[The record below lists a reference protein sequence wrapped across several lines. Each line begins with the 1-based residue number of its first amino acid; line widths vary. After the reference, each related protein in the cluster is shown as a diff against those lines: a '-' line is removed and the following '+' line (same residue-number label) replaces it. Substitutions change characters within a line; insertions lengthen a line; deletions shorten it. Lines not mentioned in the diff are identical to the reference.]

1 VTLAR
6 TCTIAPSSASA
17 TISLAIPTDALTV
30 HASPPALV
38 TNRNPE
44 HVGLT
49 RRDLLDLLRD
59 MRRNPSFADEVV
71 MRGKIR
77 GASPTAILAFLREQ
91 TAHASRPIDVS
102 PVAANDA
109 ALEDED
115 DVEAQAVKV
124 RRDLGLERRTLA
136 SRVTTS
142 MRGRS

>member
-1 VTLAR
+1 VTHARGCTLAP
-6 TCTIAPSSASA
+6 ASASA

-30 HASPPALV
+30 HAAPPALV

-49 RRDLLDLLRD
+49 RRDLLDLFRD
-59 MRRNPSFADEVV
+59 MRRNPRFAEEVV

-91 TAHASRPIDVS
+91 TAHASRPADVS
-102 PVAANDA
+102 LVAANDT

-115 DVEAQAVKV
+115 DVEAHAAKV
-124 RRDLGLERRTLA
+124 RRDLGLERRTLP
-136 SRVTTS
+136 SRVTAS
-142 MRGRS
+142 LRGRS

>member
-1 VTLAR
+1 VTPAR
-6 TCTIAPSSASA
+6 TSTTASASATA
-17 TISLAIPTDALTV
+17 TISLAIPADALTI

-44 HVGLT
+44 HIGLT

-59 MRRNPSFADEVV
+59 MRRNPSFAAEVV

-91 TAHASRPIDVS
+91 TANASRLLDAL

-115 DVEAQAVKV
+115 DVDALAAKM
-124 RRDLGLERRTLA
+124 RRDLGLARRTPP
-136 SRVTTS
+136 SRVTAST
-142 MRGRS
+142 RRHA